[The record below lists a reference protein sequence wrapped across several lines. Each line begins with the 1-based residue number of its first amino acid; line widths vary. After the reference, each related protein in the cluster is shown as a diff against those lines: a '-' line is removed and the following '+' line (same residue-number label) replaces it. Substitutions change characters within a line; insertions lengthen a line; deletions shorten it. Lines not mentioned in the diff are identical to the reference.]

1 MPDIAANIREPSGVP
16 RQHWPVTVGVPF
28 AQGELR
34 SPEQIAVLGPEG
46 DSLLCC
52 SRRSASW
59 PDGSVKWALVDLQT
73 TLDPMEDA
81 PHTIRYGH
89 PDNSDSTLSTRLRAD
104 IRDEFVDIVTGSL
117 AVRLARRGARLIQSV
132 SRSSQEYLAVEDGDT
147 SSHPLLCAVDGEGTL
162 YESTV
167 EDVQIEE
174 QNPLRIVVRAT
185 GSLAS
190 PDGARLLSW
199 ITRLYFFAE
208 HSFFKV
214 YHTVVH
220 DQPSRMAHLRRLTL
234 SLNLNLRQSTRAFF
248 STSVPAPAL
257 GAAASSAKRLGHQF
271 DPVGGSVALVQTAA
285 GRCAIYESES
295 GLDSA
300 VDAGHERCTEYRGDS
315 HGWLHLADEEVGV
328 TLKLRRSQQSYP
340 KAMRTDGSQLKL
352 DLYPDLLA
360 WRSPG
365 REYVSSPEGEA
376 PPRDIT
382 FHGPL
387 QIPQG
392 MAKTHEL
399 YLHFGQPCASAAEVD
414 RLTLAFEQPLLLTL
428 PAAHYADTGAL
439 GPLQPF
445 EPERWPLEVKLRN
458 LCRPP
463 NGRGLLND
471 GDEVELVGSGD
482 DIGTGVTEN
491 LAGDLPRC
499 LLRQFLRTGDQRL
512 FWEGEAAAMHLMD
525 VDTIHFSSQHADWV
539 GGQHLRHSVNHHYA
553 DADQVELSG
562 PRPDEVSLAGLVEY
576 FFLTGYERAREIAE
590 QCADFCRTAAPYD
603 WRQSL
608 TRDAVANAFHPE
620 QVEWPFR
627 TMGVG
632 VPLTGMGTFHDAFP
646 HERFLRSM
654 EALVDMLEIWQD
666 DDGRWRDQIGS
677 HNRGCAPAM
686 TASVLRG
693 LQLYHTATGDERVR
707 HMLIDGLLFLV
718 RSGRTAEGIFRRDE
732 SPLGDVPDLGSA
744 ALLGPLAFVYGET
757 ADRDTLDAGYRLFC
771 WLIDSA
777 GTPPSALVD
786 LLDFMPLLDRFGLLD
801 KFRGIDVEDHI
812 PESWQP
818 RAVSQK

>member
-28 AQGELR
+28 PQGELR
-34 SPEQIAVLGPEG
+34 SHEHIAVLGPEG
-46 DSLLCC
+46 DSVPCC

-59 PDGSVKWALVDLQT
+59 PDGSVRWALVDLQP
-73 TLDPMEDA
+73 TLKPMEDS

-89 PDNSDSTLSTRLRAD
+89 PLVDADARSTPLRAH
-104 IRDEFVDIVTGSL
+104 IRDEFVDVVTGSL
-117 AVRLARRGARLIQSV
+117 AVRLARRGTRLIQSV
-132 SRSSQEYLAVEDGDT
+132 SRGSQEYLASEDGVAGE
-147 SSHPLLCAVDGEGTL
+147 PLLCAVDGEGTL
-162 YESTV
+162 YESTL

-174 QNPLRIVVRAT
+174 QSALRVVIRAS
-185 GSLAS
+185 GSFTS

-199 ITRLYFFAE
+199 IARLYFFAN

-214 YHTVVH
+214 YYTVVH
-220 DQPSRMAHLRRLTL
+220 DQPSRMVHLRRLSL
-234 SLNLNLRQSTRAFF
+234 SLNLSLRQSTRAFF
-248 STSVPAPAL
+248 STSSPSSVSG
-257 GAAASSAKRLGHQF
+257 GAASNARRRSHEF
-271 DPVGGSVALVQTAA
+271 DPVAGSVALVQTAA
-285 GRCAIYESES
+285 GRCAIYESE
-295 GLDSA
+295 GGIDSA
-300 VDAGHERCTEYRGDS
+300 VDAGHERCTEYRGDG
-315 HGWLHLADEEVGV
+315 HGWLHLADEEAGV

-340 KAMRTDGSQLKL
+340 KALRTDGSQVRL
-352 DLYPDLLA
+352 DLYPDMLA

-365 REYVSSPEGEA
+365 REYLASPEGEA
-376 PPRDIT
+376 PPRDIA

-392 MAKTHEL
+392 MARTHEL
-399 YLHFGQPCASAAEVD
+399 YFHFGQPCASAGEVD
-414 RLTLAFEQPLLLTL
+414 RLALAFEQPLLLTL
-428 PAAHYADTGAL
+428 PAAHYAGTGAL
-439 GPLQPF
+439 GPVQPF
-445 EPERWPLEVKLRN
+445 EPERWPLEVKLRK

-463 NGRGLLND
+463 NGRGVLND
-471 GDEVELVGSGD
+471 GDEVEIVGSD
-482 DIGTGVTEN
+482 EEIGTGVTEN

-499 LLRQFLRTGDQRL
+499 LLRQFLRTGDQTL
-512 FWEGEAAAMHLMD
+512 FLAGEAAAMHLMD

-539 GGQHLRHSVNHHYA
+539 GGQHVRHSVNHHYT

-562 PRPDEVSLAGLVEY
+562 PRPDRISLAGLVEY
-576 FFLTGYERAREIAE
+576 YFLTGYERAREIAE

-608 TRDAVANAFHPE
+608 TSDAVAKALHPE
-620 QVEWPFR
+620 QVEWSFR
-627 TMGVG
+627 TMDVG
-632 VPLTGMGTFHDAFP
+632 VPLTGMGIFHDAFP

-693 LQLYHTATGDERVR
+693 LQLYHTATGDERAR
-707 HMLIDGLLFLV
+707 HMLIDGLVFLV
-718 RSGRTAEGIFRRDE
+718 RCGRTAEGIFRRDE
-732 SPLGDVPDLGSA
+732 SPLGDVPDSESA
-744 ALLGPLAFVYGET
+744 VLLGPLAFVYGET
-757 ADRDTLDAGYRLFC
+757 ADREALDAGYRLFR
-771 WLIDSA
+771 WLIDTA
-777 GTPPSALVD
+777 ETPPSALAD

-801 KFRGIDVEDHI
+801 EFRATDVVDHI
-812 PESWQP
+812 PEPWQP